1 MTIQREIRR
10 PASALPSL
18 LCLSLL
24 AGLAAAPVAEAAT
37 GRSFIGPHEYAL
49 PGNVPDGFN
58 VFVFYAYM
66 ENADRAFDARGDEV
80 DANDTT
86 ALVNLF
92 KFSQAWTLESNPDFG
107 YAWEV
112 ILPVSSVRDR
122 TANTS
127 ASGIGDP
134 TIAPYIYYKLSENV
148 TIGTDLLFQV
158 PVGDSSVG
166 GGDSWK
172 VTNSV
177 FLDVQ
182 LGKFNYTGDIM
193 WDFPGESTRA
203 DAKAGKTW
211 STEHLFGYRATSL
224 VEPYVGAAYAYQ
236 KASSINLANSETDLV
251 AGMLFHLRKGSFGLH
266 WAHAI
271 DGKNR
276 PAGDS
281 LNVRFVLPM

>member
-1 MTIQREIRR
+1 MTIHRDIRR
-10 PASALPSL
+10 PAHALPSL
-18 LCLSLL
+18 LCLCVFAAL
-24 AGLAAAPVAEAAT
+24 ATAPASEAAT

-49 PGNVPDGFN
+49 PGNVPDRFD
-58 VFVFYAYM
+58 VFVFYGYL
-66 ENADRAFDARGDEV
+66 ESADQAFDARGDEV
-80 DANDTT
+80 DANRTST
-86 ALVNLF
+86 LVNIF
-92 KFSQAWTLESNPDFG
+92 KFSQAWTLKNNPNFG

-127 ASGIGDP
+127 VSGIGDP
-134 TIAPYIYYKLSENV
+134 TIAPYIYYKVSDKV
-148 TIGTDLLFQV
+148 TIGTDLLIQV
-158 PVGDSSVG
+158 PIGDSSIG

-177 FLDVQ
+177 FIDVQ
-182 LGKFNYTGDIM
+182 AGKFNYTGDVI
-193 WDFPGESTRA
+193 WDFPSESTRA
-203 DAKAGKTW
+203 DATAGKTW

-236 KASSINLANSETDLV
+236 KSSSINVANSETDLL
-251 AGMLFHLRKGSFGLH
+251 AGALFHLKRGSFGLH

-276 PAGDS
+276 AVGDS
-281 LNVRFVLPM
+281 LNVRFVWPM